1 MKKRISFCL
10 DHSIPYLLSDRIRIR
25 SPFHPH
31 IIDINDCLPEQEP
44 SNFKSSTP
52 PTQKGAR
59 GYTYYCSKI
68 ALEQYPYKYEASYA
82 RIIPHHVSFLPESY
96 YRHVTLFLPPLTSS
110 IQLSIVTIFFG
121 PPPPLMSRSPP
132 RETLLVHSI
141 TLSIYYST
149 SFLDSTPPCHAM
161 PCRACFILSISRLCD
176 D

>member
-82 RIIPHHVSFLPESY
+82 RIIPHHVSFFARILLSACDSFLTATNQQYSVE
-96 YRHVTLFLPPLTSS
+96 YRNYLLWPPSPFNEPLTATRNIVSTQYHT
-110 IQLSIVTIFFG
+110 IYLLLYILSRFHAA
-121 PPPPLMSRSPP
+121 M
-132 RETLLVHSI
+132 
-141 TLSIYYST
+141 
-149 SFLDSTPPCHAM
+149 PCHAM
-161 PCRACFILSISRLCD
+161 PRMFHSVDLSPLR
-176 D
+176 